1 MADVMSGFFQV
12 YKVKNKSASEAILKV
27 REWSSLWG
35 KPFEIFSDSGPGF
48 RQTFEEEALKLGI
61 SVKHSSGYNSSSQ
74 SQVERSIGQLKS
86 LLKKCGNLNQ
96 LQIHEMTYTINC
108 REQNNGMGSP
118 IARFLG
124 RNCRG
129 AIPNSLDRD
138 GNWQAMMDARA
149 RQHQLRVDK
158 KGKTPK
164 EIYSVGEKV
173 LVQDL
178 VSKAW
183 NKEATVIAIRT
194 AMDGTVVSYLLNING
209 YETARHRKFMR
220 KLVLPDSEREEAS
233 LRGTGSDREGRQA
246 EGQPAHSQE
255 QEEAQQ
261 GLRRSDRLAGR
272 HGVL

>member
-1 MADVMSGFFQV
+1 
-12 YKVKNKSASEAILKV
+12 
-27 REWSSLWG
+27 
-35 KPFEIFSDSGPGF
+35 
-48 RQTFEEEALKLGI
+48 
-61 SVKHSSGYNSSSQ
+61 
-74 SQVERSIGQLKS
+74 
-86 LLKKCGNLNQ
+86 
-96 LQIHEMTYTINC
+96 
-108 REQNNGMGSP
+108 MGSP

-129 AIPNSLDRD
+129 AIPNSLDRN
-138 GNWQAMMDARA
+138 GNWQAMMDNRA

-164 EIYSVGEKV
+164 EIYKIGEKV

-194 AMDGTVVSYLLNING
+194 AMDGTVVSYLLDING

-246 EGQPAHSQE
+246 DGQPAHSQE

>member
-1 MADVMSGFFQV
+1 M
-12 YKVKNKSASEAILKV
+12 
-27 REWSSLWG
+27 
-35 KPFEIFSDSGPGF
+35 
-48 RQTFEEEALKLGI
+48 
-61 SVKHSSGYNSSSQ
+61 
-74 SQVERSIGQLKS
+74 
-86 LLKKCGNLNQ
+86 
-96 LQIHEMTYTINC
+96 QIHEMTYTINC

-246 EGQPAHSQE
+246 DGQPAHSQE